1 MNTALLILLILQLLS
16 AGVVKLSGN
25 GKAWTVAF
33 ISSLLSLAITV
44 IMLIRLPL
52 DNAFHYTTSFE
63 WVKSLGIT
71 FSTGIDGLGGLM
83 LLLTNGLIPL
93 ILLSACNRETEKASS
108 YFSLIILMQF
118 ALNGVFTAR
127 DGFVFYVFW
136 ELALIPIWLI
146 CWMWGDKNSTR
157 ITLRFFIYTLT
168 GSLFM
173 LAAIIYMGIQSNDYS
188 FSLDAFYKLKL
199 SDSQQAFVF
208 FCMMAAFAIK
218 IPVFPFH
225 SWQPDTYT
233 DSPTQGTMLLSGIML
248 KMGLYGI
255 IRWLIPV
262 VPGAVDEYGH
272 YIITLSVIGIV
283 YGSLMALAQTD
294 FKRMIAYSSI
304 AHVGLITAGL
314 FTLKAEAMQ
323 GGIVQMMAHGINVV
337 GLFFIADILMHRMK
351 TRNMKELG
359 GLAHTQ
365 RWFSVFFLI
374 ILLGSVALPLT
385 NGFIGEFML
394 LTGIYQYGVWTTV
407 FAGLTVILG
416 AVYMLRAYKAIMLG
430 EKHGRNEQF
439 QPLMKNETAVLVI
452 ISIIIFIT
460 GIYPSFILKFSGS
473 IAGNIH
479 NLIH

>member
-1 MNTALLILLILQLLS
+1 MNTALLILLMLQLLS
-16 AGVVKLSGN
+16 AGVVKISGS

-33 ISSLLSLAITV
+33 ISSLLSLTFTV
-44 IMLIRLPL
+44 MMLMRLPL

-63 WVKSLGIT
+63 WVKTLGIS

-83 LLLTNGLIPL
+83 LLLTNGLVPL

-146 CWMWGDKNSTR
+146 CWLWGGKNSTR

-173 LAAIIYMGIQSNDYS
+173 LAAIIYMGIQSSEYS
-188 FSLDAFYKLKL
+188 FSLDAFYNLKL
-199 SDSQQAFVF
+199 SDGQQAFIF

-255 IRWLIPV
+255 IRWVLPI

-272 YIITLSVIGIV
+272 YIISLAVIGIV

-304 AHVGLITAGL
+304 AHVGLITAGI
-314 FTLKAEAMQ
+314 FTLKAEALQ

-351 TRNMKELG
+351 TRHMKELG

-365 RWFSVFFLI
+365 RWFSIFFLI

-385 NGFIGEFML
+385 NGFVGEFML
-394 LTGIYQYGVWTTV
+394 LTGIYQYGAWTTV

-439 QPLMKNETAVLVI
+439 HPLMKNETAVLVI

-460 GIYPSFILKFSGS
+460 GIYPSFILKLSGS

>member
-1 MNTALLILLILQLLS
+1 MNAALIILLIFQLLS
-16 AGVVKLSGN
+16 AGAVKLSGN

-33 ISSLLSLAITV
+33 LSSVLSLVLTV
-44 IMLIRLPL
+44 MMLMRLPL
-52 DNAFHYTTSFE
+52 DNAFHYTTSFA
-63 WVKSLGIT
+63 WIKSLGIS

-83 LLLTNGLIPL
+83 LLLTNGLVPL

-108 YFSLIILMQF
+108 YFSLIIFMQF

-127 DGFVFYVFW
+127 DGFLFYVFW

-146 CWMWGDKNSTR
+146 CWLWGGKNSMR

-173 LAAIIYMGIQSNDYS
+173 LAAIIYLGIQSDEYQ
-188 FSLDAFYKLKL
+188 FGIETFYNLKL
-199 SDSQQAFVF
+199 SSSQQAFVF

-262 VPGAVDEYGH
+262 VPEAVQQYGH
-272 YIITLSVIGIV
+272 YIITLAVIGIV

-314 FTLKAEAMQ
+314 FTLKAESLH

-337 GLFFIADILMHRMK
+337 GLFFIADILIHRMK
-351 TRNMKELG
+351 TRQMKELG

-374 ILLGSVALPLT
+374 ILLGSVGLPLT
-385 NGFIGEFML
+385 NGFAGEFML
-394 LTGIYQYGVWTTV
+394 LTGIYQYGALTAL

-439 QPLMKNETAVLVI
+439 HPLKKNEMILLGI
-452 ISIIIFIT
+452 ICMLIFIT
-460 GIYPSFILKFSGS
+460 GIFPSPILKLAGS
-473 IAGNIH
+473 LAGNISQ
-479 NLIH
+479 LIL